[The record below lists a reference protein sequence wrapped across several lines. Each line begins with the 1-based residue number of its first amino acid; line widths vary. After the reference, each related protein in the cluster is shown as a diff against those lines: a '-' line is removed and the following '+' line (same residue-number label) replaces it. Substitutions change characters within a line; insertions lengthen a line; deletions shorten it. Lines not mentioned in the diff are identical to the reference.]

1 MFWKVT
7 EFALRGQ
14 LWFAGWTHAAIYFW
28 NLWLGLGLWCG
39 GGGSAGMLH
48 SSQFDQV
55 SFSLVLY
62 VEVTF
67 LMSFLEIVV
76 DNFGLRCSFE
86 DKEIMCV
93 TLRKVFLDS
102 LKAGGPFPITL
113 MFRIRFFTFL
123 SMCCQLF
130 QSRRKVAS
138 ILVRDQHVLC
148 RRKDRDRQLRIG

>member
-1 MFWKVT
+1 
-7 EFALRGQ
+7 
-14 LWFAGWTHAAIYFW
+14 
-28 NLWLGLGLWCG
+28 
-39 GGGSAGMLH
+39 MLH

-130 QSRRKVAS
+130 QSQPQEMLIDINLCQAFIQMFNVA
-138 ILVRDQHVLC
+138 VLSYC
-148 RRKDRDRQLRIG
+148 FLDDRMVFL